1 MLGLQI
7 ETDTIGEAWIAVA
20 RRILDDGAAST
31 YEGAP
36 ILELERVTLT
46 IAHPTSVDPT
56 VAELGDPER
65 LAWMH
70 ANFTDHA
77 LVAALGD
84 ARSYA
89 SRLYDYAESGRDQVQ
104 WVINR
109 LRADPHSR
117 SATITTFEPLLDSTY
132 IPCVSLL
139 DFWISRGTLAAS
151 VYAHSIDFGAKGY
164 GNLVEL
170 AHLME
175 RVAAGVGRDVGRLDF
190 VVKSAHI
197 YEPDFELMR
206 HRSRPGTGPGP
217 ACQPTPNGGNRE
229 RKFR

>member
-7 ETDTIGEAWIAVA
+7 PSETIGEAWLAVA
-20 RRILDDGAAST
+20 QRVLEGGAGSSYDGAA
-31 YEGAP
+31 

-46 IAHPTSVDPT
+46 VTRPSSRDPIVT
-56 VAELGDPER
+56 RLGDPRR

-104 WVINR
+104 WVIDR
-109 LRADPHSR
+109 LRADPLSR

-139 DFWISRGTLAAS
+139 DFWISDGQLVAA

-170 AHLME
+170 AFLME
-175 RVAAGVGRDVGRLDF
+175 RVASALGLAVGRLDF
-190 VVKSAHI
+190 LVKSAHI
-197 YEPDFELMR
+197 YASDVELMR
-206 HRSRPGTGPGP
+206 D
-217 ACQPTPNGGNRE
+217 AVAALAV
-229 RKFR
+229 

>member
-1 MLGLQI
+1 MLGEQI
-7 ETDTIGEAWIAVA
+7 ETDTIGAAWLAVA
-20 RRILDDGAAST
+20 RMILEEGSEST
-31 YEGAP
+31 YDSAP
-36 ILELERVTLT
+36 ILELERVTLGV
-46 IAHPTSVDPT
+46 ARPASVDAIVT
-56 VAELGDPER
+56 ELGDAER

-89 SRLYDYAESGRDQVQ
+89 SRLYDYAATGRDQVQ
-104 WVINR
+104 WVIDR
-109 LRADPHSR
+109 LRADPTSR

-139 DFWISRGTLAAS
+139 DFWIRGAELEAI

-170 AHLME
+170 AYLME
-175 RVAAGVGRDVGRLDF
+175 RVAEGLEIEVGRLDF

-197 YEPDFELMR
+197 YEPDFALMR
-206 HRSRPGTGPGP
+206 DVVD
-217 ACQPTPNGGNRE
+217 AQVV
-229 RKFR
+229 

>member
-7 ETDTIGEAWIAVA
+7 RAETIGEAWLAVA
-20 RRILDDGAAST
+20 GQILE
-31 YEGAP
+31 EGAESSYDAAP
-36 ILELERVTLT
+36 VRELERVTLT
-46 IAHPTSVDPT
+46 VARPKSADPIVD
-56 VAELGDPER
+56 ELGDPQR

-104 WVINR
+104 WVIDR
-109 LRADPHSR
+109 LLADPSSR

-139 DFWISRGTLAAS
+139 DFWISDGLLVAA

-175 RVAAGVGRDVGRLDF
+175 RVAAGVKLEVGQLDF
-190 VVKSAHI
+190 IVKSAHI
-197 YEPDFELMR
+197 YEPDFTLMR
-206 HRSRPGTGPGP
+206 DALRAGPRRQMPAYAKAPG
-217 ACQPTPNGGNRE
+217 A
-229 RKFR
+229 